1 MSGDEPEASGQAGHA
16 ASARGAARPAS
27 EGTQASWSA
36 VCRTG
41 RRGSEKNGALLGL
54 LDVDLLRLALRLVAA
69 RARQSDR
76 SGASAR
82 SPR

>member
-1 MSGDEPEASGQAGHA
+1 MSGDGPEASGQAGHA
-16 ASARGAARPAS
+16 TSTRGAARPAS

-36 VCRTG
+36 VCQTS
-41 RRGSEKNGALLGL
+41 RRGSEKNGALLRL
-54 LDVDLLRLALRLVAA
+54 LDVNLLRLALGLVAA
-69 RARQSDR
+69 RARQSDW